1 MRSPV
6 HLSLSPSEF
15 RGIPR
20 KLEPIDASSVPS
32 KKKKRKR
39 RSQKA
44 SVQAGAFADSSPG
57 DLLGESSLNQLRS
70 RLDPLYNPPDLSLV
84 PDHSHEQQQQL
95 QQDREQG
102 GPTPELQDL
111 PPPPESSL
119 EADKPRL
126 TKKRR
131 KRRKEE
137 NPDNSVSEAPPQE
150 EQGSVTRS
158 DNQDAP
164 VPSSSH
170 DQPHARQ
177 LPGVCVL
184 CNSVCACVVSIIYES
199 CM

>member
-15 RGIPR
+15 RGLPR

-70 RLDPLYNPPDLSLV
+70 RLDPLYNPPDPSLV
-84 PDHSHEQQQQL
+84 PDHSHEQQQLQ

-102 GPTPELQDL
+102 DPTPELQDL
-111 PPPPESSL
+111 PPPESSL

-131 KRRKEE
+131 KRQKEE
-137 NPDNSVSEAPPQE
+137 NPDNSVSEVPPPE

-158 DNQDAP
+158 DDPDAP
-164 VPSSSH
+164 VPSSSSH

-177 LPGVCVL
+177 LPGVCV
-184 CNSVCACVVSIIYES
+184 CCATVCVHV
-199 CM
+199 